1 MVATEHNL
9 CHFLKI
15 MKAHIILVAR
25 YTEMFAT
32 RRQEIVK
39 FFEII
44 AKKCI
49 DDGAEFDWNK
59 KSAASE

>member
-15 MKAHIILVAR
+15 MKAQIILVAR
-25 YTEMFAT
+25 YTEMLAT

-39 FFEII
+39 FL
-44 AKKCI
+44 K
-49 DDGAEFDWNK
+49 
-59 KSAASE
+59 